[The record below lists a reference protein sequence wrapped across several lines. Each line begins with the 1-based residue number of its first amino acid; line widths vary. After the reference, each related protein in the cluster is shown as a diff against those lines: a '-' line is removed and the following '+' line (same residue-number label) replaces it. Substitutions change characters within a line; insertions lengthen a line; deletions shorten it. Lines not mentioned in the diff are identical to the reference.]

1 MIYPINIHTQDDLQ
15 KVCARIG
22 SDPRSL
28 AYLSPKANV
37 LHFYADKIDYRAA
50 AFLKQ
55 ELLARGG
62 DTIVTKHVID
72 GKSESSDVLLMAT
85 RSQLRSLLEKLKA
98 MDFWGIKEFREELA
112 ACVRNININEW
123 RITDKLI
130 LNHETKLMAIMNL
143 TPDSFY
149 EASRVQEHEI
159 LLRAEK
165 FLSEGAAILD
175 VGAEST
181 RPGAKNITEA
191 EELERLLPA
200 LRILRKSFPE
210 AVISVDTYKA
220 NVARAA
226 VGEGADIINDI
237 SGFEL
242 DSEMP
247 RVIAASKISYVLS
260 HIKGTPENPA
270 SYENLLSEM
279 TLYFAEK
286 LKALEAA
293 GVDRDNIILDPG
305 IGFGKSESDC
315 YAIIKNLES
324 FKIFGLP
331 IMIGHSRKRLTGKT
345 LSGTLALTAMLYGR
359 ANLLRVHD
367 VAENLQA
374 LSMSASIE
382 GI

>member
-1 MIYPINIHTQDDLQ
+1 MIYPINIHTQDDLR
-15 KVCARIG
+15 KICALIK
-22 SDPRSL
+22 SDSRAL
-28 AYLSPKANV
+28 AYLLPKSNV
-37 LHFYADKIDYRAA
+37 LHFFADKVDYRAA

-72 GKSESSDVLLMAT
+72 GKAESSDVLLMAT

-98 MDFWGIKEFREELA
+98 MDCWGVKEFREELA
-112 ACVRNININEW
+112 TCISNININEW
-123 RITDKLI
+123 CIGDKLI

-149 EASRVQEHEI
+149 EASRVQAHEI
-159 LLRAEK
+159 LSKAEK
-165 FLSEGAAILD
+165 FLGEGAAILD